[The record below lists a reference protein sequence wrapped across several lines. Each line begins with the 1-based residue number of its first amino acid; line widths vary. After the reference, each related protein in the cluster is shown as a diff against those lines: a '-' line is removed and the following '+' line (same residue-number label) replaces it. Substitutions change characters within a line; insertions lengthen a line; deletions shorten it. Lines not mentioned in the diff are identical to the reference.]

1 MALHYHGGIHNPEA
15 YYYIL
20 ISRYYKVYICVA
32 CHSTILCI
40 YYSSDLRTGSSVPG
54 MSVLGLD
61 GKSSSHALWL
71 SLLFFGVHFISR
83 KYRTHSENHNL

>member
-1 MALHYHGGIHNPEA
+1 MHRGLSDCFAETLYVYSVQLCSIN
-15 YYYIL
+15 
-20 ISRYYKVYICVA
+20 SYICVA

-54 MSVLGLD
+54 MLVLGLD
-61 GKSSSHALWL
+61 GKSSSHTLWL

-83 KYRTHSENHNL
+83 KYRTHSENHN